1 MTTKEI
7 ISLLRRGMFSD
18 TLLRLA
24 ADTIEKLESENN
36 RQKAEIERLKHYN
49 IAMAQHALI
58 LCRENYK
65 EGVKDFAKRF
75 ENKLTQ
81 IEEIYIDEDHENF
94 ISANKVIS
102 LLVNLVKEMERD
114 SDV

>member
-36 RQKAEIERLKHYN
+36 RQKAEIENYSYN
-49 IAMAQHALI
+49 IK
-58 LCRENYK
+58 N
-65 EGVKDFAKRF
+65 
-75 ENKLTQ
+75 LTA
-81 IEEIYIDEDHENF
+81 DN
-94 ISANKVIS
+94 
-102 LLVNLVKEMERD
+102 M
-114 SDV
+114 